1 MEIIEY
7 SDRFESQWKAYLH
20 QNESSTF
27 AHQIE
32 WKTVLEKS
40 FNQKPVYLL
49 AKEDDKVVGLL
60 PLFYYS
66 SILFGKFLISL
77 PWLDYGGV
85 CSDSEEIQE
94 KLIDKAIQVAREKG
108 CKFLELRSVKAEDK
122 RLTTRT
128 SKVTFILELDPDPEK
143 VWKKI
148 DSKARNQVRKAQ
160 KSGLEV
166 ILGREEY
173 LDQFYSVF
181 SVNMRDLGTPVWTK
195 ELFRNILTYF
205 PDLSEIALVKLKDKV
220 IGGGLILYFKDMLT
234 VPSASSLGA
243 YLSLCPNNLL
253 YWEIMQRGCL
263 KKYKRFDLGRST
275 RNSGTFNFKSQWVK
289 EPTQLF
295 WQYYLNKIT
304 DLPELNPESSKFSLG
319 IKLWKKLPLS
329 WANFL
334 GPKIVRN
341 LP

>member
-7 SDRFESQWKAYLH
+7 IDSFESQWKAYLT
-20 QNESSTF
+20 EKEFSTF

-32 WKTVLEKS
+32 WKTILERS
-40 FNQKPVYLL
+40 FRQKPIYLL
-49 AKEDDKVVGLL
+49 AENEGRIEGLL

-66 SILFGKFLISL
+66 SLLFGRFLISL

-85 CSDSEEIQE
+85 CSDSGEARE
-94 KLIDKAIQVAREKG
+94 KLIDKAIEIATEKR
-108 CKFLELRSVKAEDK
+108 CKFLELRSVKEGDQ

-128 SKVTFILELDPDPEK
+128 SKVTFILELDSDPEK
-143 VWKKI
+143 IWKKV

-166 ILGREEY
+166 IFGREEN

-181 SVNMRDLGTPVWTK
+181 SINMRDLGTPVWTK

-205 PDLSEIALVKLKDKV
+205 PDKSEIALVRLKDKI
-220 IGGGLILYFKDMLT
+220 IGGGLILYFKNMLT
-234 VPSASSLGA
+234 VPSASSLGS
-243 YLSLCPNNLL
+243 YLSYCPNNIL
-253 YWEIMQRGCL
+253 YWEIIQRGCL
-263 KKYKRFDLGRST
+263 KGFKKFDLGRST
-275 RNSGTFNFKSQWVK
+275 WNSGTFNFKSQWVK
-289 EPTQLF
+289 EPTELY
-295 WQYYLNKIT
+295 WQYFLNETK
-304 DLPELNPESSKFSLG
+304 DLPELNPESPKFNLG
-319 IKLWKKLPLS
+319 IKLWKKLPLT

>member
-1 MEIIEY
+1 MEIIKY
-7 SDRFESQWKAYLH
+7 TDRFESQWKAYLD
-20 QNESSTF
+20 EKEFSTF

-32 WKTVLEKS
+32 WKAVLEKS
-40 FNQKPVYLL
+40 FKQKPVYLL
-49 AKEDDKVVGLL
+49 AKDGDRVVGIL

-66 SILFGKFLISL
+66 SFLFGKFLISL

-85 CSDSEEIQE
+85 CSDSDEVQE
-94 KLIDKAIQVAREKG
+94 KLIDKAIEFAKEKG

-122 RLTTRT
+122 RLTTKT
-128 SKVTFILELDPDPEK
+128 SKVTFVLELDPDPEK
-143 VWKKI
+143 VWKRI

-160 KSGLEV
+160 KSRLEV
-166 ILGREEY
+166 TFGKEEN

-195 ELFRNILTYF
+195 ELFQNILTYF
-205 PDLSEIALVKLKDKV
+205 PDKSEIALVRLKDKI
-220 IGGGLILYFKDMLT
+220 IGGALILYFKDMLT

-253 YWEIMQRGCL
+253 YWEIIQRGCL
-263 KKYKRFDLGRST
+263 KGLKKFDLGRST

-295 WQYYLNKIT
+295 WQYYLNEIK

>member
-7 SDRFESQWKAYLH
+7 TDKFESPWKAYL
-20 QNESSTF
+20 NEKESSTF

-32 WKTVLEKS
+32 WKSVLEKS
-40 FNQKPVYLL
+40 FKQKSVYLL
-49 AKEDDKVVGLL
+49 ANEEDKMLGIL
-60 PLFYYS
+60 PLVYYS
-66 SILFGKFLISL
+66 SFLFGKFLISL

-85 CSDSEEIQE
+85 CSDSVEIQE
-94 KLIDKAIQVAREKG
+94 KLIDKAIEFAREKG
-108 CKFLELRSVKAEDK
+108 CRFLELRSVKAEDK
-122 RLTTRT
+122 RLTTKT
-128 SKVTFILELDPDPEK
+128 SKVTFILKLDPNPEK
-143 VWKKI
+143 VWKRI

-166 ILGREEY
+166 TFGRVEY

-195 ELFRNILTYF
+195 ELFKNILTYF
-205 PDLSEIALVKLKDKV
+205 PDKSEIALVKLKDKV

-253 YWEIMQRGCL
+253 YWEIIQRGCL
-263 KKYKRFDLGRST
+263 KGFKKFDLGRST
-275 RNSGTFNFKSQWVK
+275 WNSGTFSFKSQWVK

-295 WQYYLNKIT
+295 WQYYLNKLK

-329 WANFL
+329 WANFI